1 MGGYWS
7 KKHVYILGGFLLLT
21 LGLFIF
27 FGAPLSGRAQDASS
41 VVAIL
46 NLGDNQTLS
55 QNYTFKFES
64 TDNLDFVELHFIRL
78 DNIDLP
84 DKMAIAQ
91 RTSETANFWSYTL
104 DLALLG
110 NGSYRLETLAI
121 FTDGTEVVGQIKNF
135 NIQRSTAFPSVI
147 KILNPSQQVV
157 VTGDVVLQAV
167 ADQSVSE
174 IIFSIFNEAGLL
186 EKQIS
191 SSVKIA
197 QTVHTVHLDSTT
209 LSGDGLYTLKA
220 QTASA
225 ETIVDSES
233 INFYVVN
240 SSEQN
245 SSSTVVNLTFTSP
258 VRDTEIFGK
267 YLIQV
272 SSNIEVEK
280 MYFRFGS
287 NLINARNYDKN
298 LWQEY
303 VVTTNYPNDNYELL
317 AIATYQGREYY
328 SSVLKVGVNN
338 ATTSDISD
346 INGTTSPA
354 ITNQIIKQ
362 SSSLPTVPIDTLP
375 VLNTQQL
382 QQNVGTSTNV
392 TSSINIVEC
401 ANQDIKNITCQ
412 VYLRNKEN
420 FSDACVMKVLDVNIC
435 LDSYQKCKDSGI
447 INIDNCFAYLNEPRA
462 SRWCDL
468 ENFKNENLCVE
479 YNAERISPP
488 LVNDL
493 DVRCVQQ
500 GIANKE
506 ICDKFIEFIN
516 LPYECQGQKI
526 KDQAVCDKFLKTNF
540 VRIACQI
547 IGESEETVC
556 EQQLQEKYK
565 NPATCIGEDCQKKLV
580 NFLPALAAREVSK
593 QALTQA
599 QLKLVNGYINPTSQD
614 DDIKPLLAR
623 LPVQLKMVEN
633 YKTIDAQDQVGIING
648 QFIKPLPMMIV
659 KDSDQDGLP
668 NDMENRLGTDPAN
681 QDTDG
686 DGYMDGDEVAG
697 GYDPLLAHAKLEK
710 KLAPVEVAL
719 MNGSIFEHASLTGSE
734 TSDLQISEVVN
745 VSQENN
751 NDLMLS
757 GVGPAYSVITLYIY
771 SDIPLIATTQVDEY
785 GRWQYALTDEMV
797 DGEHQVYV
805 AINDDTGRVEKK
817 SVAKIF
823 FVNEARAATVNEYID
838 LNLGSEPGLLE
849 KYYLQG
855 VIVLVLMAI
864 VIFLLMRRGQ
874 KSEPDTFVS

>member
-1 MGGYWS
+1 MGSYWS
-7 KKHVYILGGFLLLT
+7 KKHVYILGSSLLLTLT

-27 FGAPLSGRAQDASS
+27 FSVPLLGHAQDASS

-84 DKMAIAQ
+84 DKIAIAQ

-110 NGSYRLETLAI
+110 NGLYRLETLAI

-135 NIQRSTAFPSVI
+135 NIQRSTAFPSAI
-147 KILNPSQQVV
+147 KILNPSHQAVV
-157 VTGDVVLQAV
+157 AGDVVLQAV
-167 ADQSVSE
+167 VNQSVSE

-186 EKQIS
+186 EKQIP
-191 SSVKIA
+191 SSVKVA

-209 LSGDGLYTLKA
+209 LGGDGLYTLRV
-220 QTASA
+220 QTDSA
-225 ETIVDSES
+225 EAIVNSES
-233 INFYVVN
+233 ITFYVAN

-258 VRDTEIFGK
+258 VRDIEISGK
-267 YLIQV
+267 YLMQV

-287 NLINARNYDKN
+287 NLIAARKYDKN

-303 VVTTNYPNDNYELL
+303 IVTTNYPNENYELL

-328 SSVLKVGVNN
+328 SPVIKVGVNN
-338 ATTSDISD
+338 ATTSDI
-346 INGTTSPA
+346 NGTASLA
-354 ITNQIIKQ
+354 ITNQIIEQ
-362 SSSLPTVPIDTLP
+362 TTTLPTVPISTLP
-375 VLNTQQL
+375 TLNTQPL
-382 QQNVGTSTNV
+382 QQNVDIALNA

-401 ANQDIKNITCQ
+401 ANQDVKNITCQ

-420 FSDACVMKVLDVNIC
+420 FSDSCVMKVLDVNMC

-447 INIDNCFAYLNEPRA
+447 INVDNCFTYLNEPRA

-468 ENFKNENLCVE
+468 ESFRNESLCVE
-479 YNAERISPP
+479 YNAERISPSFA
-488 LVNDL
+488 NDL

-500 GIANKE
+500 SIANKE

-516 LPYECQGQKI
+516 LPYECQSQKI
-526 KDQAVCDKFLKTNF
+526 KDQAVCDKFLKTNS
-540 VRIACQI
+540 VRTACQI
-547 IGESEETVC
+547 IGESEEAIC
-556 EQQLQEKYK
+556 EQRLQEKYK
-565 NPATCIGEDCQKKLV
+565 DPATCIGEDCQNKLV
-580 NFLPALAAREVSK
+580 DFLPALAAREISK
-593 QALTQA
+593 QALAQA
-599 QLKLVNGYINPTSQD
+599 RLKLVNGYINQASQD

-633 YKTIDAQDQVGIING
+633 YKTIDAQDQIGIING
-648 QFIKPLPMMIV
+648 QFIKPLPMVIV
-659 KDSDQDGLP
+659 KDSDQDRLP
-668 NDMENRLGTDPAN
+668 DDMENRLGTDPAN
-681 QDTDG
+681 QDTDS

-710 KLAPVEVAL
+710 NLAPVEVAL
-719 MNGSIFEHASLTGSE
+719 LNGSIFEHASLTGSE
-734 TSDLQISEVVN
+734 TPDLQISEVVN
-745 VSQENN
+745 VLQENN
-751 NDLMLS
+751 NDLMIS
-757 GVGPAYSVITLYIY
+757 GVGPAYSIITLYIY
-771 SDIPLIATTQVDEY
+771 SDIPLIATAQVDEY

-838 LNLGSEPGLLE
+838 LTLGSEPGLLE

-864 VIFLLMRRGQ
+864 VIFLLMRRRQ